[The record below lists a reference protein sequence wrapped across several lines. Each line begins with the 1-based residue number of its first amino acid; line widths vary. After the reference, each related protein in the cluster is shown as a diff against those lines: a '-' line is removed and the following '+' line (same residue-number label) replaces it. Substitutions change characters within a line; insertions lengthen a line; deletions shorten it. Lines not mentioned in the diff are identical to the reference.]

1 MSQNISPSE
10 VSLKQEVPQQPIEPA
25 IPENIPT
32 QNDFSQ
38 QPQMSELINNSTST
52 PVQSEINSNPS
63 MNIQVNPNQK
73 DLSPVLNTLKNLAIN
88 LEAFGYKLN
97 VSEENL
103 ENSIK
108 LVIEIEK

>member
-1 MSQNISPSE
+1 
-10 VSLKQEVPQQPIEPA
+10 
-25 IPENIPT
+25 
-32 QNDFSQ
+32 
-38 QPQMSELINNSTST
+38 MSELINNSTPTS

-63 MNIQVNPNQK
+63 MNIQVNSNQK

-97 VSEENL
+97 ISEENL

-108 LVIEIEK
+108 LVVEIEK